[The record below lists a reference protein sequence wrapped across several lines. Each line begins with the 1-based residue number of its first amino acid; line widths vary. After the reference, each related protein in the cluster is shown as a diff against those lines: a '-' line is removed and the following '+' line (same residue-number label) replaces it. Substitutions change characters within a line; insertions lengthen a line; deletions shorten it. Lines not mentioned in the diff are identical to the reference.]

1 MKDFYISND
10 FFWTIMIRFALTF
23 YMQDSSYSEIT
34 KFKTWL
40 LENNL
45 PKMVE
50 NVEDKY
56 QGSFKII

>member
-1 MKDFYISND
+1 
-10 FFWTIMIRFALTF
+10 MIRFALTF
-23 YMQDSSYSEIT
+23 YMQDSLYSEIA

-40 LENNL
+40 LENNWL
-45 PKMVE
+45 KMVE